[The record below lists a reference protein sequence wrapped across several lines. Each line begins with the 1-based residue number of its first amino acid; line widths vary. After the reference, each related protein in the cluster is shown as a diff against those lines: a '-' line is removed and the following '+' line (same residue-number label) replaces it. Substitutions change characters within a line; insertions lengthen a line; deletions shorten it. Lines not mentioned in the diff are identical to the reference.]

1 MYYVRTQYAT
11 FLSVLLL
18 AAGIPASS
26 ASAQESPPPSD
37 KKVTLPP
44 VTVRQSPGKRAKKPS
59 HVKKK
64 SGPQN
69 LSQEQAPPPAQ
80 AGIESIDRGGLL
92 GPEALPGRGEL
103 STAVSALP
111 AASTTIDAKELERV
125 PVASYGDIFRSLPG
139 FNIANYGQGAL
150 GYGLSMRG
158 YTDAEHGRDIAYFI
172 DGVPVNDISSIH
184 TPNYADLNI
193 LIPETVQSIEIVR
206 GPFSVE
212 AGDSNLGGAVFI
224 TTKSSDPY
232 AGLNLSGGS
241 WGTGRGLATYGSNT
255 GTYEPYFVVEG
266 YHTDGYRDNSDIDR
280 YNTFDKVT
288 IPLEG
293 GDTLSFRAQAYGTT
307 SGAPGYLNRDA
318 LQAGLVSP
326 TAAINPTDGVDKT
339 LQDFV
344 MNYASGGPVSQQL
357 TGLLYL
363 SHDIF
368 TRWAD
373 FDTPSGQRVQSEE
386 RETLGGKVR
395 DVWTGEIAGVP
406 AQLLTGAS
414 WRTDFIDDFQ
424 AQTINRQ
431 VIAGTTAVDMNTTES
446 DLAAFA
452 QLQLKPVS
460 WLKLTGGARFD
471 QFFYDIDNRL
481 NPALEP
487 DISPGVWSPK
497 AGAAITPFKWF
508 ELYTNYGQG
517 FRSPDAVTELVPNL
531 PQAVQPFKI
540 ESEEVGGK
548 VQTGRFTLQAALY
561 KTDAENEL
569 FEAAPGLPVT
579 LLGATRR
586 EGYDLDARYAVLKDH
601 WSEIAFFGNYS
612 AIEAFRLDNP
622 RTYVPNVPDYTA
634 NLGVDF
640 NVLAGG
646 AGERL
651 LGQAYISFIGRKC
664 LAEDCEV
671 TTSAYERVSTKIAY
685 AWPSG
690 WSVFTQATWYPG
702 NLYSEAAFN
711 ITGDAVHAGSSDIYV
726 GPVPRFT
733 ILAGFSY
740 RMPTAKPL
748 LGESF
753 KE

>member
-1 MYYVRTQYAT
+1 MYALNTRH
-11 FLSVLLL
+11 FSVYYYSRP
-18 AAGIPASS
+18 GIPASS

-184 TPNYADLNI
+184 TPNYADLTHFDPGNG
-193 LIPETVQSIEIVR
+193 PEHRNRPRPIFGRSGRLQSRRGRVHNDEEFRPLR
-206 GPFSVE
+206 GPQPFWR
-212 AGDSNLGGAVFI
+212 
-224 TTKSSDPY
+224 TP
-232 AGLNLSGGS
+232 GS
-241 WGTGRGLATYGSNT
+241 GRGLATYGSNT

-424 AQTINRQ
+424 AQTINLQ
-431 VIAGTTAVDMNTTES
+431 VIAEHRGRYEHDRER
-446 DLAAFA
+446 
-452 QLQLKPVS
+452 PC
-460 WLKLTGGARFD
+460 
-471 QFFYDIDNRL
+471 
-481 NPALEP
+481 
-487 DISPGVWSPK
+487 
-497 AGAAITPFKWF
+497 
-508 ELYTNYGQG
+508 
-517 FRSPDAVTELVPNL
+517 
-531 PQAVQPFKI
+531 
-540 ESEEVGGK
+540 
-548 VQTGRFTLQAALY
+548 GRF
-561 KTDAENEL
+561 
-569 FEAAPGLPVT
+569 
-579 LLGATRR
+579 
-586 EGYDLDARYAVLKDH
+586 
-601 WSEIAFFGNYS
+601 S
-612 AIEAFRLDNP
+612 
-622 RTYVPNVPDYTA
+622 
-634 NLGVDF
+634 
-640 NVLAGG
+640 
-646 AGERL
+646 
-651 LGQAYISFIGRKC
+651 
-664 LAEDCEV
+664 
-671 TTSAYERVSTKIAY
+671 
-685 AWPSG
+685 
-690 WSVFTQATWYPG
+690 
-702 NLYSEAAFN
+702 
-711 ITGDAVHAGSSDIYV
+711 
-726 GPVPRFT
+726 
-733 ILAGFSY
+733 
-740 RMPTAKPL
+740 
-748 LGESF
+748 
-753 KE
+753 